1 MPNRDMTGTG
11 GTTPTGSTTG
21 HSTAGSSSTTANT
34 PSGGRGSVEDIKK
47 TVNRAADD
55 AMETGRETLGQAQGR
70 IRSLLEQQTGRAAD
84 QLGGVA
90 NALHKAAEQ
99 LNQENG
105 GVVADYAV
113 QAADRVERVAD
124 MLRDATVDD
133 IVGEVEGF
141 ARRQPEVFIGAAFAV
156 GFLAARFIKSSGER
170 RMHRASTS
178 LRGNAHPSQSVRSTR
193 GTAYDVGRD
202 RGRDMNRDSDRTPS
216 RGMAGG
222 IAESVSR
229 GTPSHS
235 ADTPTTGSTSVNT
248 GSLAGRMESERGAE
262 RLGEPKPAAAG
273 RIGMPLSTAPASVT
287 GRTASPS
294 ADTALGTS
302 TVSTPAGVSGA
313 TGSAGSSVNAGTTGV
328 GTTGVGGTGNTTGT
342 SGTQGG
348 AAGTT
353 SSTSKPQ
360 GQRP

>member
-21 HSTAGSSSTTANT
+21 HSTAGSSTTANT
-34 PSGGRGSVEDIKK
+34 PSSGRGSVDDIKQ
-47 TVNRAADD
+47 TVNRAAED
-55 AMETGRETLGQAQGR
+55 AVSTGRETLGQAQGR

-99 LNQENG
+99 LKQENGGENG

-193 GTAYDVGRD
+193 GTAYDTGRD
-202 RGRDMNRDSDRTPS
+202 RSRDMNRDSDRSPS

-229 GTPSHS
+229 STPSHS
-235 ADTPTTGSTSVNT
+235 ADTPTTGAGTVNT
-248 GSLAGRMESERGAE
+248 GALAGRMESERGAE
-262 RLGEPKPAAAG
+262 RLGEPKPAAG

-287 GRTASPS
+287 GRTTSSA

-302 TVSTPAGVSGA
+302 TVGTPGGVS
-313 TGSAGSSVNAGTTGV
+313 GSAGSTANAGTTGV
-328 GTTGVGGTGNTTGT
+328 GGDTP
-342 SGTQGG
+342 
-348 AAGTT
+348 
-353 SSTSKPQ
+353 TSKPQ

>member
-21 HSTAGSSSTTANT
+21 HSTAGSSTTANT
-34 PSGGRGSVEDIKK
+34 LSGGRGSVEDIKK

-99 LNQENG
+99 LKQENGGENG

-178 LRGNAHPSQSVRSTR
+178 LRGNAHPSQTVRSTR
-193 GTAYDVGRD
+193 GTGYDVGRD
-202 RGRDMNRDSDRTPS
+202 RSRDMNRDSDRTPS

-229 GTPSHS
+229 TTPSHS
-235 ADTPTTGSTSVNT
+235 ADTPTTGSSSVNT
-248 GSLAGRMESERGAE
+248 GSLAGRMESERASE

-273 RIGMPLSTAPASVT
+273 RIGMPLSSAPASVT
-287 GRTASPS
+287 GRAASPS

-313 TGSAGSSVNAGTTGV
+313 AGSAGSTVNAG
-328 GTTGVGGTGNTTGT
+328 TTGT

-348 AAGTT
+348 AAGT
-353 SSTSKPQ
+353 SPTSKPQ

>member
-11 GTTPTGSTTG
+11 GPNPTSTTNKG
-21 HSTAGSSSTTANT
+21 PSESQTRNQSSSPAGGMSGQ
-34 PSGGRGSVEDIKK
+34 SGGQSVGRDSVDDVKK
-47 TVNRAADD
+47 TVNRAAGD
-55 AMETGRETLGQAQGR
+55 AMSAGRDTLDSAQGR
-70 IRSLLEQQTGRAAD
+70 IRSLLEQQTDRAAD

-99 LNQENG
+99 LNAENN

-124 MLRDATVDD
+124 MLRDASLDD

-170 RMHRASTS
+170 RMHRSTTA
-178 LRGNAHPSQSVRSTR
+178 LRSSRATGGYGARGGQATR
-193 GTAYDVGRD
+193 HDTGRD
-202 RGRDMNRDSDRTPS
+202 DMNRGPS

-222 IAESVSR
+222 IGESVGRASVQ
-229 GTPSHS
+229 P
-235 ADTPTTGSTSVNT
+235 ADLPTSTGD
-248 GSLAGRMESERGAE
+248 RM
-262 RLGEPKPAAAG
+262 GEPKPAAA
-273 RIGMPLSTAPASVT
+273 RIGMPLSSAPASTVT
-287 GRTASPS
+287 GRTTPSS

-302 TVSTPAGVSGA
+302 TVGTGTIGA
-313 TGSAGSSVNAGTTGV
+313 SPGNAGSTMNAGTTGV
-328 GTTGVGGTGNTTGT
+328 SGAGIGGAGSSGSAGGT
-342 SGTQGG
+342 SGTQGA

-353 SSTSKPQ
+353 STSKPQ

>member
-11 GTTPTGSTTG
+11 GPTPTGSTTG
-21 HSTAGSSSTTANT
+21 SSTTGSSTAGSPSAGNFAAGSSNT
-34 PSGGRGSVEDIKK
+34 GSNIGSSVDEMKK

-55 AMETGRETLGQAQGR
+55 VMSTGRETLGNAQGR

-105 GVVADYAV
+105 GVVADYAE
-113 QAADRVERVAD
+113 QAAGRVERVAD
-124 MLRDATVDD
+124 MLRDANVDD
-133 IVGEVEGF
+133 IVGEVESF

-156 GFLAARFIKSSGER
+156 GFLAARFIKSSSDR

-178 LRGNAHPSQSVRSTR
+178 LRGNAHPSQTVRTAR
-193 GTAYDVGRD
+193 GASYDTGRD
-202 RGRDMNRDSDRTPS
+202 QNRDMGRGSTPS

-222 IAESVSR
+222 IGESVSR
-229 GTPSHS
+229 STPSHS
-235 ADTPTTGSTSVNT
+235 ADTPTTGSSSVNT
-248 GSLAGRMESERGAE
+248 GHLAGRMESERGSE
-262 RLGEPKPAAAG
+262 RLGEPKPAAG

-287 GRTASPS
+287 GRSASPS

-302 TVSTPAGVSGA
+302 TLGTPAGVSGA
-313 TGSAGSSVNAGTTGV
+313 TGSAGSTANSGTTGI
-328 GTTGVGGTGNTTGT
+328 

-348 AAGTT
+348 AAGTA

>member
-11 GTTPTGSTTG
+11 GPTPTGSTTG
-21 HSTAGSSSTTANT
+21 SSTAGSSSTGNFAAGSSNI
-34 PSGGRGSVEDIKK
+34 GGSVDEMKK

-55 AMETGRETLGQAQGR
+55 VISTGRETLGNAQGR

-99 LNQENG
+99 LNEENG
-105 GVVADYAV
+105 GVVADYAE
-113 QAADRVERVAD
+113 QAASRVERVAD
-124 MLRDATVDD
+124 MLRDASVDD

-156 GFLAARFIKSSGER
+156 GFLAARFLKSSSDR

-178 LRGNAHPSQSVRSTR
+178 LRGTAHPSQTVRTAR
-193 GTAYDVGRD
+193 GASYDAGRDTGRD
-202 RGRDMNRDSDRTPS
+202 RNRDMNRGTTPN

-222 IAESVSR
+222 IGESVSR
-229 GTPSHS
+229 STPSQS
-235 ADTPTTGSTSVNT
+235 ADTPTTGSSGVNT
-248 GSLAGRMESERGAE
+248 GHLAGRMDSERGSE
-262 RLGEPKPAAAG
+262 RLGEPKQAAG

-287 GRTASPS
+287 GHGASPA

-302 TVSTPAGVSGA
+302 TIGTPAGVSGA
-313 TGSAGSSVNAGTTGV
+313 AGGGVNSGTTGI
-328 GTTGVGGTGNTTGT
+328 GGIQGG
-342 SGTQGG
+342 SQGG
-348 AAGTT
+348 AAGAT

>member
-11 GTTPTGSTTG
+11 GPTPTGSTTG
-21 HSTAGSSSTTANT
+21 SSTAGSSSTGNFAA
-34 PSGGRGSVEDIKK
+34 GSSNIGDSVDEMKK
-47 TVNRAADD
+47 TVNRAADEV
-55 AMETGRETLGQAQGR
+55 MSTGRETLGNAQGR

-99 LNQENG
+99 LNEENG
-105 GVVADYAV
+105 GVVADYAE
-113 QAADRVERVAD
+113 QAASRVERVAD
-124 MLRDATVDD
+124 MLRDASVDD

-156 GFLAARFIKSSGER
+156 GFLAARFLKSSSDR

-178 LRGNAHPSQSVRSTR
+178 LRGTAHPSQTVRTAR
-193 GTAYDVGRD
+193 GSSYDAGRD
-202 RGRDMNRDSDRTPS
+202 RDRDMNRGSAPK

-222 IAESVSR
+222 IGESVSR
-229 GTPSHS
+229 STPSHS
-235 ADTPTTGSTSVNT
+235 ADTPTTGSSGVNT
-248 GSLAGRMESERGAE
+248 GHLAGRMDSERGSE
-262 RLGEPKPAAAG
+262 RLGEPKQAAG

-287 GRTASPS
+287 GHGAAPS

-302 TVSTPAGVSGA
+302 TIGTPAGVSGA
-313 TGSAGSSVNAGTTGV
+313 AGGGANSGTTGIGSV
-328 GTTGVGGTGNTTGT
+328 
-342 SGTQGG
+342 QGG
-348 AAGTT
+348 SQGGPAGAT

>member
-21 HSTAGSSSTTANT
+21 QSTAGSSSTTANT
-34 PSGGRGSVEDIKK
+34 PSGGRGSVDDIKK

-235 ADTPTTGSTSVNT
+235 ADTPTTGSSTVNT
-248 GSLAGRMESERGAE
+248 GNLAGRMESERGAE

-287 GRTASPS
+287 GRAASPS

-302 TVSTPAGVSGA
+302 TVSTPAGVTGT
-313 TGSAGSSVNAGTTGV
+313 TGSPGSSVNAGTTGV
-328 GTTGVGGTGNTTGT
+328 GGTANTTGT

-348 AAGTT
+348 AAGTFP
-353 SSTSKPQ
+353 TSKPQ

>member
-21 HSTAGSSSTTANT
+21 HSTAGSSTTANT
-34 PSGGRGSVEDIKK
+34 LSGGRGSVDDIKQ
-47 TVNRAADD
+47 TVNRAAED
-55 AMETGRETLGQAQGR
+55 AVSTGRETLGQAQGR

-99 LNQENG
+99 LKQENGGENG

-193 GTAYDVGRD
+193 GTAYDTGRD
-202 RGRDMNRDSDRTPS
+202 RSRDMNRDSDRSPS

-229 GTPSHS
+229 STPSHS
-235 ADTPTTGSTSVNT
+235 ADTPTTGSSSVNT

-262 RLGEPKPAAAG
+262 RLGEPKPAAG

-287 GRTASPS
+287 GRTASPT

-302 TVSTPAGVSGA
+302 TVSTPAGVSGT

-328 GTTGVGGTGNTTGT
+328 GNTGT

-353 SSTSKPQ
+353 STSKPQ

>member
-1 MPNRDMTGTG
+1 MPNRDMTGAG

-21 HSTAGSSSTTANT
+21 QSTAGSSSTTANT
-34 PSGGRGSVEDIKK
+34 LSGGRGSVDDIKK

-55 AMETGRETLGQAQGR
+55 AVSTGRETLGQAQGR

-99 LNQENG
+99 LKQENGGENG

-202 RGRDMNRDSDRTPS
+202 RSRDMNRDSDRTPS

-235 ADTPTTGSTSVNT
+235 ADTPTTGSSSVNT

-302 TVSTPAGVSGA
+302 TVGAPGGVSGN
-313 TGSAGSSVNAGTTGV
+313 AGSTANAGTTGV
-328 GTTGVGGTGNTTGT
+328 GGDTP
-342 SGTQGG
+342 
-348 AAGTT
+348 
-353 SSTSKPQ
+353 TSKPQ

>member
-11 GTTPTGSTTG
+11 GPTPTGSTTG
-21 HSTAGSSSTTANT
+21 SSTAGSSSTGNFAAGSSNI
-34 PSGGRGSVEDIKK
+34 GGSVDEMKK

-55 AMETGRETLGQAQGR
+55 VMSTGRETLGNAQGR

-99 LNQENG
+99 LNEENG
-105 GVVADYAV
+105 GVVADYAE
-113 QAADRVERVAD
+113 QAASRVERVAD
-124 MLRDATVDD
+124 MLRDASVDD

-156 GFLAARFIKSSGER
+156 GFLAARFLKSSSDR

-178 LRGNAHPSQSVRSTR
+178 LRGNAHPSQTVRTAR
-193 GTAYDVGRD
+193 GASYDAGRDTGRD
-202 RGRDMNRDSDRTPS
+202 RNRDTGRDTGRDTTPS

-222 IAESVSR
+222 IGEPVSR
-229 GTPSHS
+229 STPSHS
-235 ADTPTTGSTSVNT
+235 ADTPTTGSSSVNT
-248 GSLAGRMESERGAE
+248 GHLAGRMDSERGSE
-262 RLGEPKPAAAG
+262 RLGEPKPAAG

-287 GRTASPS
+287 GHGAAPS

-302 TVSTPAGVSGA
+302 TIGTPAGVSGA
-313 TGSAGSSVNAGTTGV
+313 AASTVN
-328 GTTGVGGTGNTTGT
+328 
-342 SGTQGG
+342 SGTAGIGGVQGG
-348 AAGTT
+348 GVQGGSHGGPAGAT

>member
-11 GTTPTGSTTG
+11 GPNPTGSTTG
-21 HSTAGSSSTTANT
+21 SSTAGSSQTGNFAAGSSTTGNST
-34 PSGGRGSVEDIKK
+34 SGGRSGVEDIKK

-55 AMETGRETLGQAQGR
+55 AMATGRETLGNAQGR

-99 LNQENG
+99 LNEENG
-105 GVVADYAV
+105 GVVADYAE
-113 QAADRVERVAD
+113 QAASRVERVAD
-124 MLRDATVDD
+124 MLRDANVDD

-178 LRGNAHPSQSVRSTR
+178 RQGNAHPSQSVR
-193 GTAYDVGRD
+193 TARSSG
-202 RGRDMNRDSDRTPS
+202 PS

-229 GTPSHS
+229 STPSHS
-235 ADTPTTGSTSVNT
+235 ADTPTTGSSSVNT
-248 GSLAGRMESERGAE
+248 GNLAGRMESERASE
-262 RLGEPKPAAAG
+262 RLGEPKPAAG

-287 GRTASPS
+287 GRSTTPS
-294 ADTALGTS
+294 ADTALGSS
-302 TVSTPAGVSGA
+302 TVSTPGGTSSGTAGT
-313 TGSAGSSVNAGTTGV
+313 TGSAGSAMNS